1 MCDNVVLHKEKEE
14 NEDYYLWERFRRGDD
29 KAFYAI
35 YDLFFDS
42 LFNYGLHFSRDKDLI
57 KDCIHDLFLDL
68 YNYRER
74 LSGTNNIH
82 FYLFRSLRR
91 LIYKEQV
98 KKVSVLSDEQ
108 ISLQNDIPA
117 MTFEDDLIASEIKD
131 ENHKILAR
139 VMKELTDRQREG
151 LSLKFE
157 QNFSYQEIADILGI
171 SVGSARTC
179 IYRAL
184 KDLRKALQ
192 KKGMSI
198 QLLFLY
204 YGNEK
209 QKAVES

>member
-1 MCDNVVLHKEKEE
+1 MCDNVVLHKEGGK
-14 NEDYYLWERFRRGDD
+14 NKDYYLWERFRKGDD
-29 KAFYAI
+29 KAFYSL

-42 LFNYGLHFSRDKDLI
+42 LYNYGLHFSRDKDLI

-68 YNYRER
+68 YKYRER
-74 LSGTNNIH
+74 LSETNNIH

-108 ISLQNDIPA
+108 ILMQNDIPV
-117 MTFEDDLIASEIKD
+117 MTFEDNLIAAEIKD
-131 ENHKILAR
+131 ENHKILAG
-139 VMKELTDRQREG
+139 VMTELSDRQREG

-171 SVGSARTC
+171 SVESARTC

-192 KKGMSI
+192 KKGISI
-198 QLLFLY
+198 QLLFLLLS
-204 YGNEK
+204 K
-209 QKAVES
+209 